1 MSKVLQRDLFR
12 GKAPRTTAHG
22 TGITTYFMD
31 DRPGFADGELVDYNK
46 LMQDYLSRP
55 TAEMPEA
62 PASDFNTLFKNYSE
76 VVGKSLGPERTYDD
90 LLKERMRILG
100 PNVDSESARNY
111 ALMQLGSKIAS
122 TPGGLGL
129 GIAAG
134 LPEYAST
141 MSKAESERR
150 ALERSAGASA
160 LDALDKERA
169 LRRGAETEAAK
180 YAFTESEAAKK
191 SAYTSAVE
199 AAKASEERKF
209 KALQD
214 LAKYQNEQRDKYGVL
229 GTESFALEDPTS
241 PGGYKIIGARRT
253 PQGLVQ
259 VGNGQP
265 VPQNAIPVGDSF
277 ISELKK
283 QGQAKEA
290 TNISIQNP
298 DGTFSKPQ
306 AAIQKGEK
314 FYDAAT
320 GTLVDRPFRIMD
332 KSGTAGSGTSS
343 SYVIQDPNSPFGLKE
358 VIGFTDPVSQQ
369 NYYMHN
375 GVRFDFDSSKGIKAS
390 LADVLKSDTKDG
402 ETTTTPSFG
411 PYAGKPFTVSSSK
424 RNVQFEPPVPI
435 KDPALAGGE
444 SAPSKGEEPS
454 KKSENAPVGAI
465 TGEGPERY
473 FIKPEPFKSSL
484 SYSQLSAQDKQD
496 LRDSIQGGEK
506 FLADAQ
512 DVLKAMPESLGP
524 ISKVKSL
531 TTNYIGPITP
541 KAIEPYVTFLKT
553 EDGKQQLRMMRQTAQ
568 LAFAKNPRFPQGE
581 LKTIDE
587 MIENPDAFFADPK
600 AGMTRYAA
608 LVREVRNSLERDR
621 AMMEGRDAK
630 VIERVP
636 SGTQNDPF
644 SFDKTPYLV
653 ELKKSG
659 VNLKGVYYR
668 DQEGNL
674 RQIP

>member
-1 MSKVLQRDLFR
+1 MSKVLNRELFR
-12 GKAPRTTAHG
+12 NRAPRTPAHG
-22 TGITTYFMD
+22 TGITAYFMD

-46 LMQDYLSRP
+46 LMQDYLTKP
-55 TAEMPEA
+55 TVQMPEA

-76 VVGKSLGPERTYDD
+76 VVGKSLGPERTYED
-90 LLKERMRILG
+90 LLAERMRILG
-100 PNVDSESARNY
+100 PNVDDESARNY
-111 ALMQLGSKIAS
+111 ALMQLGSRIAS
-122 TPGGLGL
+122 TRGGLGQ

-134 LPEYAST
+134 MPEYAGV

-191 SAYTSAVE
+191 SAYSSAVE
-199 AAKASEERKF
+199 AAKE
-209 KALQD
+209 D
-214 LAKYQNEQRDKYGVL
+214 AKRRFEAIKEGAKQQAEQRDKYGVL
-229 GTESFALEDPTS
+229 GTESFALDDPNS

-259 VGNGQP
+259 VGTGEP

-298 DGTFSKPQ
+298 DGTFSKPM
-306 AAIQKGEK
+306 AAIQKGSK
-314 FYDAAT
+314 FYDAST
-320 GTLVDRPFRIMD
+320 DTVIDRPFRLVD
-332 KSGTAGSGTSS
+332 KTGSTGSGTSS
-343 SYVIQDPNSPFGLKE
+343 SYVIQDPNSPFGIKE
-358 VIGFTDPVSQQ
+358 VIGFTDPMTQQ
-369 NYYMHN
+369 NYYLDN
-375 GVRFDFDSSKGIKAS
+375 GVRFDFDSGKGIKAS
-390 LADVLKSDTKDG
+390 LSDVLKSDTKDG

-411 PYAGKPFTVSSSK
+411 PYAGKPFTVSSAK
-424 RNVQFEPPVPI
+424 RNVQFEPPVPS
-435 KDPALAGGE
+435 KDPALLGGE
-444 SAPSKGEEPS
+444 VKPQKGEDQ
-454 KKSENAPVGAI
+454 KKGEKAPVGAI

-506 FLADAQ
+506 FLASAD

-524 ISKVKSL
+524 LSKVKSL

-541 KAIEPYVTFLKT
+541 KAIEPYVTYLKT
-553 EDGKQQLRMMRQTAQ
+553 EAGKQQLRIMRQTAQ

-587 MIENPDAFFADPK
+587 MIEDPDAFFADPK
-600 AGMTRYAA
+600 AGMTRYST

-621 AMMEGRDAK
+621 AMIEGRDAK

-636 SGTQNDPF
+636 TGSANDPF
-644 SFDKTPYLV
+644 SFDKTPYLA
-653 ELKKSG
+653 ELKNSG
-659 VNLKGVYYR
+659 VNLSGVYYR
-668 DQEGNL
+668 DQQGNL

>member
-12 GKAPRTTAHG
+12 GKAPRAPAHG
-22 TGITTYFMD
+22 TGITAYFMD

-46 LMQDYLSRP
+46 LMQDYLSKP
-55 TAEMPEA
+55 AAQMPEA
-62 PASDFNTLFKNYSE
+62 PASDFETLFKNYSA

-111 ALMQLGSKIAS
+111 ALMQLGSKIAA

-129 GIAAG
+129 GISAG
-134 LPEYAST
+134 MPEYAGV

-160 LDALDKERA
+160 LEALDKDRA

-298 DGTFSKPQ
+298 DGTTFGKPI
-306 AAIQKGEK
+306 AAIQKGDK
-314 FYDAAT
+314 FYDAST
-320 GTLVDRPFRIMD
+320 GTVIDRPFRIMD

-343 SYVIQDPNSPFGLKE
+343 SYVIQDPNSPFGVKE
-358 VIGFTDPVSQQ
+358 VIGFTDPTSQQ
-369 NYYMHN
+369 NYYMQN
-375 GVRFDFDSSKGIKAS
+375 GIRFDFDSGKGIKAS

-411 PYAGKPFTVSSSK
+411 PYAGKPFTVSSEK
-424 RNVQFEPPVPI
+424 RNVQFKPPVPSE
-435 KDPALAGGE
+435 DPALLGGE
-444 SAPSKGEEPS
+444 VKPQEGEAQ
-454 KKSENAPVGAI
+454 KKSEKAPIGAI

-496 LRDSIQGGEK
+496 LRDSVQGSEK
-506 FLADAQ
+506 FLASAD

-524 ISKVKSL
+524 LSKVKSL

-541 KAIEPYVTFLKT
+541 KAIEPYVTYLKT
-553 EDGKQQLRMMRQTAQ
+553 EAGKQQLRIMRQTAQ

-587 MIENPDAFFADPK
+587 MIEDPDAFFADPK
-600 AGMTRYAA
+600 AGMTRYST

-621 AMMEGRDAK
+621 AMIEGRDAK

-636 SGTQNDPF
+636 TGSANDPF

-653 ELKKSG
+653 ELKNSG

-668 DQEGNL
+668 DQQGNL